1 MRKLAL
7 LCLALTSC
15 GTTGGKLI
23 QISFRAGGLSRAAA
37 GPLTFT
43 TSTGWTV
50 TLQKARIALGPF
62 YFNSQSA
69 VTDSFRGGLVI
80 IEATEQVVIDPL
92 DPTLKDIAGGADGQT
107 GDALSCEIGLLQAD
121 QTASAADR
129 QLLGF
134 ANGASCVSP
143 QCNIFA
149 YVAGTATNGPTTV
162 PFAGNIAVNPSQI
175 SQQSPLP
182 YLQRVNGA
190 TVNLSFTAQTQA
202 VELRVDPRIWF
213 ATADFSALVGVTPS
227 QGNYWDATN
236 CTQSSTTFDGARC
249 TFQTNLYTGVTQR
262 NDVYQFAVTP

>member
-1 MRKLAL
+1 MSTAAPIGRARLLPISPPRRRASSSSRSSSIWRGSTEMRKLAL

-62 YFNSQSA
+62 YFNNQSA
-69 VTDSFRGGLVI
+69 MTDSFRGGLVI

-121 QTASAADR
+121 QTASA
-129 QLLGF
+129 
-134 ANGASCVSP
+134 
-143 QCNIFA
+143 
-149 YVAGTATNGPTTV
+149 T
-162 PFAGNIAVNPSQI
+162 
-175 SQQSPLP
+175 
-182 YLQRVNGA
+182 
-190 TVNLSFTAQTQA
+190 
-202 VELRVDPRIWF
+202 
-213 ATADFSALVGVTPS
+213 
-227 QGNYWDATN
+227 
-236 CTQSSTTFDGARC
+236 
-249 TFQTNLYTGVTQR
+249 
-262 NDVYQFAVTP
+262 